1 MSPEMTK
8 QKSRRSVWIVLLVV
22 IAAAAAVYF
31 AVGRTPQRQQA
42 GGRFGGGD
50 APVPVLAVA
59 AKLADVPIYIDG
71 VGTTKALNTVTVRSQ
86 VDGKLIKVSFQEG
99 QDVPAGYVLAEID
112 PTLYQAQY
120 DQAVAKKAQDEAILA
135 NARIDLDRYTRL
147 AQTNAGPKQQADTQK
162 ALVQQNEAQVKLD
175 QASIDNVAAMLS
187 YTKVR
192 APLAGRTGIRQV
204 DEGNIIHA
212 TDTTGIVVLTQLRPI
227 SVFFSLPQQQLGR
240 VNAAFAKSSLSVE
253 ALGPDN
259 KTVVDTGKLIVVD
272 NQVDQ
277 TTGTVK
283 LKAEF
288 PNPDLQLWP
297 GQFINVRLLVDT
309 LKQVVVVPTAA
320 VQRGPNGT
328 FVYTIKPDNTV
339 ATRNI
344 TVSEQ
349 DDVQSVVTSGLE
361 PPERVVTTGFARL
374 TEDSAVSIASSDE
387 TQPVPNAAPPRRQ
400 LEAAPRRTAQAGAA
414 KVARAAK
421 RRAASRRGRPNERV
435 DAIHPA
441 TDRDL
446 AARRRGDA
454 RRRVRLLAV
463 ADFVAAAGRL
473 PDDPGDDAASRRQ
486 SRHHRVARDRSARAP
501 VRPDPGA
508 ADDDLVELLR
518 HQRRSRC
525 NSISTAT
532 SMAPRRTYRPRSM
545 RPLRRCR
552 ATCPIRRSI
561 RRSIRPTRRSSRWRS
576 PRRRFRCAISATSP
590 TP

>member
-86 VDGKLIKVSFQEG
+86 VDGKLIKVSYQEG

-212 TDTTGIVVLTQLRPI
+212 TDTTGIVILTQLRPI

-374 TEDSAVSIASSDE
+374 TEDSAVTIASSDE
-387 TQPVPNAAPPRRQ
+387 TQPVPNAAPPRRRQ
-400 LEAAPRRTAQAGAA
+400 GGAA
-414 KVARAAK
+414 QNGTG
-421 RRAASRRGRPNERV
+421 RRGQGSQGGQ
-435 DAIHPA
+435 A
-441 TDRDL
+441 T
-446 AARRRGDA
+446 GSQ
-454 RRRVRLLAV
+454 
-463 ADFVAAAGRL
+463 
-473 PDDPGDDAASRRQ
+473 PP
-486 SRHHRVARDRSARAP
+486 
-501 VRPDPGA
+501 
-508 ADDDLVELLR
+508 
-518 HQRRSRC
+518 
-525 NSISTAT
+525 
-532 SMAPRRTYRPRSM
+532 
-545 RPLRRCR
+545 
-552 ATCPIRRSI
+552 
-561 RRSIRPTRRSSRWRS
+561 RPTQ
-576 PRRRFRCAISATSP
+576 
-590 TP
+590 